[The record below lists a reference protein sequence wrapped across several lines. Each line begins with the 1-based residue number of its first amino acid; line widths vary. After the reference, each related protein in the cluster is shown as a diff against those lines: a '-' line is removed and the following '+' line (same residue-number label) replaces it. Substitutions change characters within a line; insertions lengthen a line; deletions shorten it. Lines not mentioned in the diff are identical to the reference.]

1 MIDRYFIQFRSVV
14 KRGQDG
20 EGKERSPVPHLYKQS
35 YKANQSIDGGQ
46 SYVFKNIP
54 IVLY

>member
-1 MIDRYFIQFRSVV
+1 MLILYTFRSVV

-35 YKANQSIDGGQ
+35 YKANQANDGGEIHF
-46 SYVFKNIP
+46 FKTSTFFF
-54 IVLY
+54 